1 MERVGQLPQFG
12 LTLLT
17 IRQVALES
25 PGRDFIQ
32 SLQQMVTI
40 VFLKLGLAHCAIR
53 GLSFLL
59 SLFRPS

>member
-1 MERVGQLPQFG
+1 MERIGQLPQFV
-12 LTLLT
+12 LALLT

-32 SLQQMVTI
+32 SLQQIVNI
-40 VFLKLGLAHCAIR
+40 VFLKLGFAHDVIR
-53 GLSFLL
+53 GRSFLL